1 MIAQNK
7 VMAIVFIRAVILLI
21 TLLAVMRF
29 MGKRQIGEME
39 PFEFIITLVIAELVC
54 VPMSDVSIPLVYGIV
69 SVLAVFILHQ
79 AFTMLE
85 RSGRFMRKVISGS
98 PSIVINKNGVDIAEL
113 KKNNI
118 SIDDLMESLRGCGV
132 FSLQSAL
139 YAIFESN
146 GKLSVLKD
154 DESDC
159 NELSVLI
166 VADGKIIKG
175 NTEKAGLTEE
185 KLRSVLADNNAELK
199 DVAVMTVDENGKTYV
214 QKKYEKYQVFYIETG
229 AER

>member
-1 MIAQNK
+1 MTAQNK

-199 DVAVMTVDENGKTYV
+199 DVAVMTVDENGKTYF

>member
-1 MIAQNK
+1 
-7 VMAIVFIRAVILLI
+7 MAIVFIRAVILLI
-21 TLLAVMRF
+21 SLLAVMRF

-159 NELSVLI
+159 NELSVLV

-175 NTEKAGLTEE
+175 NTEKAGLTQE
-185 KLRSVLADNNAELK
+185 KLRSVLADKNAELK
-199 DVAVMTVDENGKTYV
+199 DVAVMTVDENGKTYF

>member
-1 MIAQNK
+1 
-7 VMAIVFIRAVILLI
+7 MAIVFIRAVILLI

-199 DVAVMTVDENGKTYV
+199 DVAVMTVDENGKTYF